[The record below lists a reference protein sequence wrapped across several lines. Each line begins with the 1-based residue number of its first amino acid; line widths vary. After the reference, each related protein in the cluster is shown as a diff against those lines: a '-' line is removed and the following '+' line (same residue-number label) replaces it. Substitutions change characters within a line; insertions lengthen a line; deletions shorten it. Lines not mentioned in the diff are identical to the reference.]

1 VDARKAVTIRAVV
14 FDIGGVLEYA
24 DDESWLSS
32 WSADLG
38 LTPGELSARL
48 GRVDPQGQITIGE
61 WTEAEYVRRY
71 REALGFP
78 EEHTERFVE
87 SMWDWYCGELD
98 QEMFE
103 FAANL
108 RPAYRTAI
116 LSNSAD
122 GARREEQ
129 ARYGFEQ
136 LVDEIVYSHEVGL
149 AKPDSRIYDLTCR
162 RMGVQPEEVAFLDD
176 LAENVEAACAVGWHA
191 ILHEDTPTSIATLE
205 ALLLN

>member
-1 VDARKAVTIRAVV
+1 VDPREAVTIRAVV

-24 DDESWLSS
+24 DDESWLTS
-32 WSADLG
+32 WSADLN
-38 LTPGELSARL
+38 LTPDELSARL
-48 GRVDPQGQITIGE
+48 GRVDPHGQITIGE
-61 WTEAEYVRRY
+61 WTEAQYVQRY
-71 REALGFP
+71 RDVLGFP
-78 EEHTERFVE
+78 EEDTERFVE
-87 SMWDWYCGELD
+87 TMWDWYCGELD
-98 QEMFE
+98 QQMFE

-162 RMGVQPEEVAFLDD
+162 RLGVQPEEVAFLDD
-176 LAENVEAACAVGWHA
+176 VPENVEAARAVGWHA
-191 ILHEDTPTSIATLE
+191 LLHEDTPASIATLE
-205 ALLLN
+205 ALLLS

>member
-1 VDARKAVTIRAVV
+1 VDAREAVTIRAVV

-32 WSADLG
+32 WSDDLG

-48 GRVDPQGQITIGE
+48 GRVDPHGQITIGE
-61 WTEAEYVRRY
+61 WTEDQYIRRY
-71 REALGFP
+71 RDALGFP
-78 EEHTERFVE
+78 EEDTERFVE
-87 SMWDWYCGELD
+87 TMWDWYCGELD
-98 QEMFE
+98 QQMFE

-129 ARYGFEQ
+129 TRYGFEQ

-176 LAENVEAACAVGWHA
+176 LQANVEAARAVGWHA
-191 ILHEDTPTSIATLE
+191 ILHEDTPTSIAALE
-205 ALLLN
+205 ALLQS

>member
-1 VDARKAVTIRAVV
+1 MTIRAVV

-24 DDESWLSS
+24 DDGSWLSS
-32 WSADLG
+32 WSADLN
-38 LTPGELSARL
+38 LTPDELSARL
-48 GRVDPQGQITIGE
+48 GRVDPHGQITIGE
-61 WTEAEYVRRY
+61 WTEAEYVQRY
-71 REALGFP
+71 RDVLGFP
-78 EEHTERFVE
+78 EEGTERFVE
-87 SMWDWYCGELD
+87 TMWDWYCGELD
-98 QEMFE
+98 QQMFE

-162 RMGVQPEEVAFLDD
+162 RLGVQPEEVAFLDD
-176 LAENVEAACAVGWHA
+176 VPENVEAARAVGWHA
-191 ILHEDTPTSIATLE
+191 VLHEDTPASIATLE
-205 ALLLN
+205 ALLLS

>member
-1 VDARKAVTIRAVV
+1 MTIRAVV

-24 DDESWLSS
+24 DDESWLTS
-32 WSADLG
+32 WSADLN
-38 LTPGELSARL
+38 LTPDELSARL
-48 GRVDPQGQITIGE
+48 GRVDPHGQITIGE
-61 WTEAEYVRRY
+61 WTEAQYVQRY
-71 REALGFP
+71 RDVLGFP
-78 EEHTERFVE
+78 EEDTERFVE
-87 SMWDWYCGELD
+87 TMWDWYCGELD
-98 QEMFE
+98 QQMFE

-162 RMGVQPEEVAFLDD
+162 RLGVQPEEVAFLDD
-176 LAENVEAACAVGWHA
+176 VPENVEAARAVGWHA
-191 ILHEDTPTSIATLE
+191 LLHEDTPASIATLE
-205 ALLLN
+205 ALLLS

>member
-1 VDARKAVTIRAVV
+1 VTIRAVV

-24 DDESWLSS
+24 DDESWLTS
-32 WSADLG
+32 WSADLN
-38 LTPGELSARL
+38 LTPDELSARL
-48 GRVDPQGQITIGE
+48 GRVDPHGQITIGE
-61 WTEAEYVRRY
+61 WTEAQYVQRY
-71 REALGFP
+71 RDVLGFP
-78 EEHTERFVE
+78 EEDTERFVE
-87 SMWDWYCGELD
+87 TMWDWYCGELD
-98 QEMFE
+98 QQMFE

-162 RMGVQPEEVAFLDD
+162 RLGVQPEEVAFLDD
-176 LAENVEAACAVGWHA
+176 VPENVEAARAVGWHA
-191 ILHEDTPTSIATLE
+191 LLHEDTPASIATLE
-205 ALLLN
+205 ALLLS

>member
-1 VDARKAVTIRAVV
+1 VDAREAVTIRAVV

-32 WSADLG
+32 WSDDLG

-48 GRVDPQGQITIGE
+48 GRVDPHGQITIGE
-61 WTEAEYVRRY
+61 WTEDQYIRRY
-71 REALGFP
+71 RDALGFP
-78 EEHTERFVE
+78 EEDTERFVE
-87 SMWDWYCGELD
+87 TMWDWYCGELD
-98 QEMFE
+98 QQMFE

-162 RMGVQPEEVAFLDD
+162 RLGVQPEEVAFLDD
-176 LAENVEAACAVGWHA
+176 VPENVEAARAVGWHA
-191 ILHEDTPTSIATLE
+191 LLHEDTPASIATLE
-205 ALLLN
+205 ALLLS